1 MNEKNFQF
9 FKAPV
14 TFQKVLALIKKFTQ
28 SSLRNQGMWNATT
41 NSPTLIDGTG
51 TKGFYYVVSV
61 AGTQNLGSGS
71 QTFGLGDWVYY
82 NNSNEWKIF
91 KTGVDYVPANKAGDA
106 FSGNISA
113 PKVSAG
119 TTNTPSLE
127 TVGEGLT
134 SGPSLAGVVQ
144 TARRTTSRVGNAE
157 LNFHNHHLHSATSWI
172 KNLFMRSKD
181 DTDTHVSVASGDI
194 IEESIYAGRFQS
206 GGSGAYY
213 PAVSIK
219 KKIGTGT
226 ISNTSMPGAISFEV
240 SANGSVSPSEALL
253 IDSDKSLNANGAINE
268 AVFITLATDASG
280 TTDIGAV
287 ASNNINLTGS
297 NPITSFGT
305 APAGTKR
312 RCRVL
317 GSGGSLITYN
327 QASLITVNGKNIATS
342 GNDVFELIS
351 LGSGNWLMLSY
362 KTGNGRVLASGSTVL
377 TDAATVAVNLG
388 VADIFE
394 LSTTAAVGASRTL
407 GVPTNINKGD
417 KFSLI
422 VRQDSAGSR
431 AMPFAWCYSFPQGI
445 TPLLTAFRRAVDF
458 FKGEVISYVP
468 PAAATVTIAD
478 PCVVTQTAH
487 GHSDGSVIAFTGT
500 TGALPSGLA
509 LNTKYWVGRIDFNT
523 YNLFATKAA
532 AEADTPKIA
541 TTGSQSGV
549 HTVTGMQIMMGM
561 NANIS

>member
-91 KTGVDYVPANKAGDA
+91 KTGVDYVP
-106 FSGNISA
+106 
-113 PKVSAG
+113 
-119 TTNTPSLE
+119 
-127 TVGEGLT
+127 
-134 SGPSLAGVVQ
+134 
-144 TARRTTSRVGNAE
+144 
-157 LNFHNHHLHSATSWI
+157 
-172 KNLFMRSKD
+172 
-181 DTDTHVSVASGDI
+181 
-194 IEESIYAGRFQS
+194 
-206 GGSGAYY
+206 
-213 PAVSIK
+213 
-219 KKIGTGT
+219 
-226 ISNTSMPGAISFEV
+226 
-240 SANGSVSPSEALL
+240 
-253 IDSDKSLNANGAINE
+253 
-268 AVFITLATDASG
+268 
-280 TTDIGAV
+280 
-287 ASNNINLTGS
+287 
-297 NPITSFGT
+297 
-305 APAGTKR
+305 
-312 RCRVL
+312 
-317 GSGGSLITYN
+317 
-327 QASLITVNGKNIATS
+327 VN
-342 GNDVFELIS
+342 
-351 LGSGNWLMLSY
+351 
-362 KTGNGRVLASGSTVL
+362 L